1 MRTISQK
8 QFNELNDY
16 LDYDGVDEEFLAKL
30 HDATGITA
38 KPYVAYNLYDEN
50 GDYVGNFDIDLL
62 YDILRIAG
70 VGIKKENYND

>member
-8 QFNELNDY
+8 QFNELNEH
-16 LDYDGVDEEFLAKL
+16 LEYDGVDEEFLTKL
-30 HDATGITA
+30 RDATGITA

>member
-16 LDYDGVDEEFLAKL
+16 YLDYDNVDEEFLTKL

-38 KPYVAYNLYDEN
+38 KPYIAYNLYDEN
-50 GDYVGNFDIDLL
+50 GDYVGNLSEDL
-62 YDILRIAG
+62 YDILRCAG
-70 VGIKKENYND
+70 IDIRKE

>member
-30 HDATGITA
+30 RDVTGITA

-50 GDYVGNFDIDLL
+50 GDYVGNFNNDLC
-62 YDILRIAG
+62 DILRFAG
-70 VGIKKENYND
+70 VGIRKEWYND

>member
-16 LDYDGVDEEFLAKL
+16 LEYDGVDEEFLAKL

-38 KPYVAYNLYDEN
+38 KPYIAYSLYDEN
-50 GDYVGNFDIDLL
+50 GDYVGNFNNEL
-62 YDILRIAG
+62 YDILRFAG
-70 VGIKKENYND
+70 VGIRKENYND

>member
-16 LDYDGVDEEFLAKL
+16 YLDYDNVDEEFLTKL

-38 KPYVAYNLYDEN
+38 KPYIAYNLYDEN
-50 GDYVGNFDIDLL
+50 GDYVGNLNEEL
-62 YDILRIAG
+62 YDVLRCAG
-70 VGIKKENYND
+70 IDIRKE

>member
-16 LDYDGVDEEFLAKL
+16 LNYDGVDEEFLAKL

-38 KPYVAYNLYDEN
+38 KPYIVHGLYDEN
-50 GDYVGNFDIDLL
+50 GDYVGNFNNNEL
-62 YDILRIAG
+62 YDILRFAG
-70 VGIKKENYND
+70 VGIRKESYND